1 MSYGEPAIRFGLV
14 EDINDPTG
22 SGRIKVRLSYNDRG
36 YGVGDLA
43 YAFPLNPKTWH
54 IKPKVGEGVFVISQY
69 LNKDKSQRYYIGPII
84 AQPQFMFFDSYLT
97 STRTLNGSRIGPDKN
112 ILFSKPEQTKGVLPK
127 DDTVALLGRRD
138 SDVFLED
145 NELYIRCGVKK
156 TSVDD
161 ATDFGFNS
169 QHPSFIKLQHEPDK
183 QKAQSQGYE
192 SVASIVADRI
202 NLISTDSREYFK
214 ISNDDHEL
222 LAETEL
228 NKFLKDAH
236 ELPYGDVLVKFLKLF
251 KTAFLKHEHRWAQL
265 PPTDGTD
272 GMKPFKEFDID
283 KILSQSIKI
292 N

>member
-156 TSVDD
+156 
-161 ATDFGFNS
+161 
-169 QHPSFIKLQHEPDK
+169 HPSTMQQISDSTHNTRLLLNFSTNQ
-183 QKAQSQGYE
+183 
-192 SVASIVADRI
+192 I
-202 NLISTDSREYFK
+202 NKRLNHKVMKVLPALLLI
-214 ISNDDHEL
+214 EL
-222 LAETEL
+222 T
-228 NKFLKDAH
+228 
-236 ELPYGDVLVKFLKLF
+236 
-251 KTAFLKHEHRWAQL
+251 
-265 PPTDGTD
+265 
-272 GMKPFKEFDID
+272 
-283 KILSQSIKI
+283 
-292 N
+292 